1 MINQFYTGTPTSRR
15 FVTMPVAAAVKAGDP
30 LLVGSLPCVALDSY
44 QANEGGATCLFGGSF
59 ALTVVGES
67 VVSPQTGA
75 IIKPGDK
82 VHASGGTTDATTN
95 VTYGF
100 TLTAVSADPLFGYLD
115 PSYINVASAATDTAA
130 QVVLWNG
137 M

>member
-1 MINQFYTGTPTSRR
+1 MINDVYTGTPTSRR
-15 FVTMPVAAAVKAGDP
+15 FVKMPNVSIVAGQP
-30 LLVGSLPCVALDSY
+30 LIVGGLPCVALDSY
-44 QANEGGATCLFGGSF
+44 QSNEGGATCLFGGTFS
-59 ALTVVGES
+59 LTVVGET

-82 VHASGGTTDATTN
+82 VHASGGTTDSTTN

-100 TLTAVSADPLFGYLD
+100 TLTAVSADPVFGYLD
-115 PSYINVASAATDTAA
+115 PSYVNVGSAATDTAA
-130 QVVLWNG
+130 QVLLTNG

>member
-1 MINQFYTGTPTSRR
+1 MINQRYPGTQTSRR
-15 FVTMPVAAAVKAGDP
+15 FVVLPVAAAVKAGDP

-44 QANEGGATCLFGGSF
+44 QSNEGGATCLFGGTFDLSV
-59 ALTVVGES
+59 TGET

-75 IIKPGDK
+75 AIKPGDK
-82 VHASGGTTDATTN
+82 VHASGGTLDSTTN

-100 TLTAVSADPLFGYLD
+100 TLTAVSADPLFGYID
-115 PSYINVASAATDTAA
+115 PSGVAVGSALTDTAA
-130 QVVLWNG
+130 QVLLTNG